1 MRNFDRVVLVV
12 LALGIWAL
20 VLKPTELTAH
30 GDWHSHAGNY
40 AEEDH
45 DHSLSCRISGTA
57 EGYAH
62 NAGPGYVD
70 VDDWGDVKVR
80 CSVY

>member
-1 MRNFDRVVLVV
+1 MRNFDRIVLVV

-30 GDWHSHAGNY
+30 WHTHDGEY
-40 AEEDH
+40 AKEDH
-45 DHSLSCRISGTA
+45 DHSISCNISGQAYGSDGTIWNWD
-57 EGYAH
+57 G
-62 NAGPGYVD
+62 VD
-70 VDDWGDVKVR
+70 IS

>member
-1 MRNFDRVVLVV
+1 MRNFDRIVLVV

-30 GDWHSHAGNY
+30 GDWHTHDGDY
-40 AEEDH
+40 AEESH

-57 EGYAH
+57 VGYAS
-62 NAGPGYVD
+62 GSGSVD
-70 VDDWGDVKVR
+70 VDDWGNVTVS